1 MEAENERK
9 KREFDEK
16 KLTLIVAALAF
27 LAIVVVIL
35 FNIPWGGDKAR
46 INKEYDSLESN
57 DHVFVSITY
66 GKLIEKIE
74 NNETFQ
80 LYIGSGE
87 LQQAEQFVYTVNKL
101 AKEYGIDTIY
111 YLRSS
116 ELSSLEIEDIKGR
129 SSQELTLPTLMYW
142 VATRAKASPYIS
154 GLRFREDYYSNWS
167 ILLTEYFEECDK
179 HQ

>member
-1 MEAENERK
+1 MSEK

-116 ELSSLEIEDIKGR
+116 ELSSFEIEDIKGR

-142 VATRAKASPYIS
+142 VSDEGESVAPYIS
-154 GLRFREDYYSNWS
+154 SLKDFEEDYYSNWS